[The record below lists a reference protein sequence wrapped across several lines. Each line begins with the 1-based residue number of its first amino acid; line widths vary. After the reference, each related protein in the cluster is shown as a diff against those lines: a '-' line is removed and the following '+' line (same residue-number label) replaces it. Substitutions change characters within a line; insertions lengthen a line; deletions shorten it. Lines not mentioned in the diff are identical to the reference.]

1 MLATS
6 TDLYGGKDPRELPV
20 YGPREAA
27 ACLNI
32 PESTLLRWTTGH
44 LGVGPVLT
52 VDRGQRQLSFFNLL
66 EAFVLDELRRRSRFS
81 LQELRHIIDELRS
94 EYPQFRYPLAQVDV
108 SVVKGVPP
116 REYEVVSESGLRF
129 EKRVKRSAR
138 AELFT
143 QVDGEPLVNIS
154 GRGRNLVLTNVLRDC
169 LKRVEKRPVEG
180 IVRLYPFITKD
191 RNPDGPKAVAVDPI
205 VAFGKPVIAGT
216 GIPTAAVYQLFNA
229 GDEIREIAEEY
240 DREPSE
246 IEAAIRYES
255 VRAKR
260 AVTLL
265 RTRTSSTNRSP
276 AKLSCQRCEP
286 RGTT

>member
-6 TDLYGGKDPRELPV
+6 TDLYGGRDPRELPV
-20 YGPREAA
+20 YGPRDAA

-52 VDRGQRQLSFFNLL
+52 VDESQRRLSFFNLL
-66 EAFVLDELRRRSRFS
+66 EAFVLDDLRRRSRFS
-81 LQELRHIIDELRS
+81 LQELRRIIEELRS
-94 EYPQFRYPLAQVDV
+94 EYPRLRYPLAQVEV
-108 SVVKGVPP
+108 SVPKGVPVHDH
-116 REYEVVSESGLRF
+116 EAVSASGIRF
-129 EKRVKRSAR
+129 EKKSLRRPR

-143 QVDGEPLVNIS
+143 QVEGEPLVNIS
-154 GRGRNLVLTNVLRDC
+154 GRGRNLVLTEVLRDF

-191 RNPDGPKAVAVDPI
+191 RNPDGPKAVAVDPT

-229 GDEIREIAEEY
+229 GDEIRAIAEEY
-240 DREPSE
+240 DRDASE

-255 VRAKR
+255 VRARR
-260 AVTLL
+260 A
-265 RTRTSSTNRSP
+265 
-276 AKLSCQRCEP
+276 A
-286 RGTT
+286 

>member
-1 MLATS
+1 MLAILN
-6 TDLYGGKDPRELPV
+6 DLYGGRDPRELPV

-32 PESTLLRWTTGH
+32 PESTLLRWTVGH

-52 VDRGQRQLSFFNLL
+52 VGAGQRRLSFLNLL

-81 LQELRHIIDELRS
+81 LQELRHLIDELRA
-94 EYPQFRYPLAQVDV
+94 EYPQLRYPLAEVEVSVPKDV
-108 SVVKGVPP
+108 SGDDYGLVSASGV
-116 REYEVVSESGLRF
+116 RY
-129 EKRVKRSAR
+129 KRTAKRRAR

-143 QVDGEPLVNIS
+143 QVEGAPLVNVS
-154 GRGRNLVLTNVLRDC
+154 GRGRNLVLTQVLRDF

-191 RNPDGPKAVAVDPI
+191 RNPDGPRTVAVDPA
-205 VAFGKPVIAGT
+205 VAFGKPVINGT
-216 GIPTAAVYQLFNA
+216 GIPTSAVYQLFNA
-229 GDEIREIAEEY
+229 GDGIREIAEEY
-240 DREPSE
+240 DRDSSE

-260 AVTLL
+260 A
-265 RTRTSSTNRSP
+265 
-276 AKLSCQRCEP
+276 A
-286 RGTT
+286 

>member
-1 MLATS
+1 MLAAL
-6 TDLYGGKDPRELPV
+6 TDLYGGRDPRELPV

-32 PESTLLRWTTGH
+32 PETTLLRWATGH
-44 LGVGPVLT
+44 LGIGPVLT
-52 VDRGQRQLSFFNLL
+52 VDQGQRRLSFFNLL

-94 EYPQFRYPLAQVDV
+94 EYPQLRYPLAQLDV
-108 SVVKGVPP
+108 SVPKEVPTVD
-116 REYEVVSESGLRF
+116 YNVTSASGMKFQKALR
-129 EKRVKRSAR
+129 RRPR

-143 QVDGEPLVNIS
+143 QVAGEPLVNVS
-154 GRGRNLVLTNVLRDC
+154 GRGRNLVLTGVLRDF

-191 RNPDGPKAVAVDPI
+191 RNPEGPKSVSVDPT

-216 GIPTAAVYQLFNA
+216 GIPTAAIYQLFNA

-240 DREPSE
+240 DRDASE

-260 AVTLL
+260 A
-265 RTRTSSTNRSP
+265 
-276 AKLSCQRCEP
+276 A
-286 RGTT
+286 

>member
-6 TDLYGGKDPRELPV
+6 TDLYAGKDPRDAPV

-44 LGVGPVLT
+44 LGVAPVLT
-52 VDRGQRQLSFFNLL
+52 VERGQRRLSFFNLL
-66 EAFVLDELRRRSRFS
+66 EAFVLDDLRRRSQFS
-81 LQELRHIIDELRS
+81 LQELRHTRIAD
-94 EYPQFRYPLAQVDV
+94 A
-108 SVVKGVPP
+108 
-116 REYEVVSESGLRF
+116 
-129 EKRVKRSAR
+129 
-138 AELFT
+138 
-143 QVDGEPLVNIS
+143 PLVNVS
-154 GRGRNLVLTNVLRDC
+154 ARGRNLVLTEVLRDF

-191 RNPDGPKAVAVDPI
+191 RNPDGPKTVAVDQT
-205 VAFGKPVIAGT
+205 VAFGKPVIDGT

-229 GDEIREIAEEY
+229 GDGIREIAEEY
-240 DREPSE
+240 DRDPSE

-260 AVTLL
+260 A
-265 RTRTSSTNRSP
+265 
-276 AKLSCQRCEP
+276 A
-286 RGTT
+286 

>member
-1 MLATS
+1 MLAKS
-6 TDLYGGKDPRELPV
+6 FDLYGGRDPRELPV

-32 PESTLLRWTTGH
+32 PETTLLRWTVGH

-52 VDRGQRQLSFFNLL
+52 VDEGQRRLSFFNLL
-66 EAFVLDELRRRSRFS
+66 EAFVIDELRRRSHFS
-81 LQELRHIIDELRS
+81 LQELRRIIDELRS
-94 EYPQFRYPLAQVDV
+94 EYPQLRYPLAEVDV
-108 SVVKGVPP
+108 SVAKEGPA
-116 REYEVVSESGLRF
+116 REYDIVSESGIRF
-129 EKRVKRSAR
+129 QKESKRRPR

-143 QVDGEPLVNIS
+143 QVPGEPLVNIS
-154 GRGRNLVLTNVLRDC
+154 GRGRNLVLTEVLRDF
-169 LKRVEKRPVEG
+169 LKRVEKRPAEG
-180 IVRLYPFITKD
+180 VVRLYPFITKD
-191 RNPDGPKAVAVDPI
+191 RNPDAPKTIAVDPT

-240 DREPSE
+240 DRDPSE

-260 AVTLL
+260 A
-265 RTRTSSTNRSP
+265 
-276 AKLSCQRCEP
+276 A
-286 RGTT
+286 

>member
-32 PESTLLRWTTGH
+32 PESTLLRWTVGH
-44 LGVGPVLT
+44 AGSGPILT
-52 VDRGQRQLSFFNLL
+52 VDDDQRRLSFFNLL

-81 LQELRHIIDELRS
+81 LQELRRIIDELRS
-94 EYPQFRYPLAQVDV
+94 EYPQFRYPLAEVEV
-108 SVVKGVPP
+108 SVPKEVPVHDYGMRSSSGVSFQKAP
-116 REYEVVSESGLRF
+116 
-129 EKRVKRSAR
+129 KRRSR

-143 QVDGEPLVNIS
+143 QAPGEPLVNVS
-154 GRGRNLVLTNVLRDC
+154 GRGRNLVLTEVLRDF

-191 RNPDGPKAVAVDPI
+191 RNPDGPRTVAMDPT
-205 VAFGKPVIAGT
+205 VAFGKPVINGT
-216 GIPTAAVYQLFNA
+216 GIPTSAIYQLFNA

-240 DREPSE
+240 DRDTSE

-260 AVTLL
+260 A
-265 RTRTSSTNRSP
+265 
-276 AKLSCQRCEP
+276 A
-286 RGTT
+286 

>member
-1 MLATS
+1 MPANSL
-6 TDLYGGKDPRELPV
+6 DLYGGRDPRELPV

-32 PESTLLRWTTGH
+32 PESTLLHWVSGH

-52 VDRGQRQLSFFNLL
+52 VDQGQRRLSFFNLL
-66 EAFVLDELRRRSRFS
+66 EAFVIDELRRRSRFS
-81 LQELRHIIDELRS
+81 LQELR
-94 EYPQFRYPLAQVDV
+94 
-108 SVVKGVPP
+108 
-116 REYEVVSESGLRF
+116 REYDIVSESGVRYQK
-129 EKRVKRSAR
+129 EPKRGSR

-143 QVDGEPLVNIS
+143 RVAGEPLVNVS
-154 GRGRNLVLTNVLRDC
+154 GRGRNLVLTEVLQDF

-191 RNPDGPKAVAVDPI
+191 RNPDSAKTVAVDPT

-216 GIPTAAVYQLFNA
+216 GIPTAAIYQLFNA

-240 DREPSE
+240 DRDPSE

-260 AVTLL
+260 A
-265 RTRTSSTNRSP
+265 
-276 AKLSCQRCEP
+276 A
-286 RGTT
+286 

>member
-1 MLATS
+1 MKATS
-6 TDLYGGKDPRELPV
+6 IDLYGGRDPRELPV

-32 PESTLLRWTTGH
+32 PESTLLRWATGYS
-44 LGVGPVLT
+44 GVGPVLT
-52 VDRGQRQLSFFNLL
+52 VDIDQRRLSFFNLL
-66 EAFVLDELRRRSRFS
+66 EAFVIDELRRRSRFS
-81 LQELRHIIDELRS
+81 LQELRHIIDELRA

-108 SVVKGVPP
+108 SVTKHVSVHDYG
-116 REYEVVSESGLRF
+116 VVSTSGKRF
-129 EKRVKRSAR
+129 KKTPGGKPR

-143 QVDGEPLVNIS
+143 QAPGEPLINVS
-154 GRGRNLVLTNVLRDC
+154 GRGRNLVLTEVLRDF

-191 RNPDGPKAVAVDPI
+191 RDPDAPRTVAVDPT

-216 GIPTAAVYQLFNA
+216 GIPTAAIYQLFNA
-229 GDEIREIAEEY
+229 GDGIREIAEEY
-240 DREPSE
+240 DRETSE

-260 AVTLL
+260 A
-265 RTRTSSTNRSP
+265 
-276 AKLSCQRCEP
+276 A
-286 RGTT
+286 